1 MCEVSRITQEP
12 WQLHW
17 WKFAR
22 GPNFEGLH
30 ASQRNEILMLSLCEG
45 HVYSP
50 LICLRTLTA
59 SVSIRTL
66 AVIFI
71 RICFYLLTNNPYFLG
86 VDCGILMFTKKP
98 L

>member
-50 LICLRTLTA
+50 LICLRYICKSRLEKLDCILNWIVYDRA
-59 SVSIRTL
+59 EKDCNHC
-66 AVIFI
+66 FI
-71 RICFYLLTNNPYFLG
+71 LFDER
-86 VDCGILMFTKKP
+86 K
-98 L
+98 